1 MIDKITTKLAFIPF
15 LLLTFLLMSCQREDF
30 NKIDIANQDHS
41 QKVEDDLELEEGYL
55 EQQGTCMKAAMNQVV
70 AVDLGFSKLDTFL
83 NYCRIKSNQSAWCD
97 QVARPN
103 PDSHRT
109 FDCTYSPAQP
119 HFLIHP
125 DESTWV
131 YAVQAVELIKE
142 LEAKQIKVCSIYNW
156 WRPEPY
162 NKNVGGAAGR
172 HPFGT
177 AVDVR
182 FCTKSDQ
189 ARAHKQ
195 LCIERKNGRLRALG
209 YYSGTALHLGVGDKV
224 ANTWGKSCP

>member
-55 EQQGTCMKAAMNQVV
+55 EQQATCMKAAMNQVV

-83 NYCRIKSNQSAWCD
+83 NYCRVKTNQSAWCD

>member
-1 MIDKITTKLAFIPF
+1 MVEKIPKSLVFIPF
-15 LLLTFLLMSCQREDF
+15 LLSTFLLISCQREDL
-30 NKIDIANQDHS
+30 NKFDIANHDHS
-41 QKVEDDLELEEGYL
+41 QKVEDDLELEDGYL
-55 EQQGTCMKAAMNQVV
+55 EQQGSCMKASMNQVV
-70 AVDLGFSKLDTFL
+70 PVDLGFSKLDAFL
-83 NYCRIKSNQSAWCD
+83 NYCRTQTNQSAWCD

-109 FDCTYSPAQP
+109 FDCTYSPVQP

-125 DESTWV
+125 DESTW
-131 YAVQAVELIKE
+131 AFTVQAVQLIKE
-142 LEAKQIKVCSIYNW
+142 LEAKQIKICSIYNW

-177 AVDVR
+177 AIDVQ

-189 ARAHKQ
+189 LKAHKQ
-195 LCIERKNGRLRALG
+195 LCMERKKGRLRALG